1 MNELE
6 GGGRKGGGRLGK
18 KNKESE
24 TRKKVEKGWI
34 GRRKCSLLSLCPQPS
49 RENRYQASFPLH
61 PV

>member
-1 MNELE
+1 
-6 GGGRKGGGRLGK
+6 LGK